1 MKKSWYAVHT
11 KPHCEKKVAALLSK
25 KKIENY
31 YPVNKIVVSYTAN
44 KKKYVYEPLLSCVV
58 FVHIAENEIDTV
70 KAINN
75 ISNFLFWLGKPAVIQ
90 HDEIVNMQSFT
101 NEYSNVK
108 LEKKAV
114 NPSESVRIIT
124 DPQIGI
130 KGRFIAVKNTLI
142 QLWLPSLGY
151 IIAAELEKS
160 NYDVFNYEFEKS
172 KLVS

>member
-1 MKKSWYAVHT
+1 MKKNWYAVHT

-25 KKIENY
+25 RKIENY
-31 YPVNKIVVSYTAN
+31 YPINKIVVSSIAN
-44 KKKYVYEPLLSCVV
+44 KKKYVYEPLLSCFV
-58 FVHIAENEIDTV
+58 FVHITEKEIDTV

-75 ISNFLFWLGKPAVIQ
+75 ISNFLYWLGKPAVIQ
-90 HDEIVNMQSFT
+90 HDEIVNMQYFT

-114 NPSESVRIIT
+114 SPNELVKIIT
-124 DPQIGI
+124 DPQIDI

-142 QLWLPSLGY
+142 ELWLPSLGY